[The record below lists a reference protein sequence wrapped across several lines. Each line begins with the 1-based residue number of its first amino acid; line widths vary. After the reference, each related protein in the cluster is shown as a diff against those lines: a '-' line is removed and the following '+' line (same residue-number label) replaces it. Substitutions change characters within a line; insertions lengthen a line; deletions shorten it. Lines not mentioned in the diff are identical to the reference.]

1 MNRTLIGLC
10 FSFFVIALGS
20 SACVRWS
27 PVELAPAS
35 PGSCREE
42 SVQWIAPSDADE
54 RARLDAWCAG
64 VAGPVQLIVQNTS
77 SATAVAMSDV
87 AFVSWNVHVGSGRI
101 RAFVE
106 DLRAGTLTGGRRF
119 RHSVLMLQEAV
130 RTNGVPAF
138 SDRAAGAKR
147 ILPHD
152 PDPPIDI
159 VRVSR
164 DLGMSLIYVPSMR
177 NGDADDPAEDRGS
190 AIVSTLPLANPAA
203 IELPGERQRRVVIT
217 AEAGSFSVAV
227 VHLDALGAARRLRV
241 FWTPWMRDVQ
251 VRSMIAALPSGP
263 LVVGA
268 DLNTWHGRDEMA
280 ARALRDVFRDTP
292 LTIDRHGLGLR
303 VLDYMFFR
311 AAPGRRAHY
320 RQIANKYGS
329 DHRPLVGWV
338 E

>member
-1 MNRTLIGLC
+1 MKRTGIV
-10 FSFFVIALGS
+10 FRVSFFVTAFVS
-20 SACVRWS
+20 TACVRWS

-35 PGSCREE
+35 AGSCREE
-42 SVQWIAPSDADE
+42 SLQWIAPTDVDQ
-54 RARLDAWCAG
+54 RARLDVWCAG
-64 VAGPVQLIVQNTS
+64 VAGPAYVIG
-77 SATAVAMSDV
+77 AGTADTTTVAMSDV

-101 RAFVE
+101 RSFVG
-106 DLRAGTLTGGRRF
+106 DLRAGTLTAGRRF
-119 RHSVLMLQEAV
+119 SHYVLLLQEAV
-130 RTNGVPAF
+130 RTDGVPAL
-138 SDRAAGAKR
+138 SEDAAGAKR
-147 ILPHD
+147 IAPHE
-152 PDPPIDI
+152 PDQPIDI
-159 VRVSR
+159 IRVSR

-190 AIVSTLPLANPAA
+190 AILSTLPLTNAVA

-217 AEAGSFSVAV
+217 AQAGSFSVAV
-227 VHLDALGAARRLRV
+227 VHLDPLGAARRLRI
-241 FWTPWMRDVQ
+241 FWTSWMRDVQ

-292 LTIDRHGLGLR
+292 LTIDHHGLGLR

-311 AAPGRRAHY
+311 AQPGRRAHY
-320 RQIANKYGS
+320 RQIANTYGS
-329 DHRPLVGWV
+329 DHRPLIGWV

>member
-1 MNRTLIGLC
+1 MKRTFIV
-10 FSFFVIALGS
+10 FVAAIVP
-20 SACVRWS
+20 SACARWS

-35 PGSCREE
+35 TGSCRDE
-42 SVQWIAPSDADE
+42 SVQWIAPKDPEE
-54 RARLDAWCAG
+54 RGRLDTWCAG
-64 VAGPVQLIVQNTS
+64 VAEPAHLQSDGAGTAS
-77 SATAVAMSDV
+77 SVAMSDV

-119 RHSVLMLQEAV
+119 PHYVLLLQEAV
-130 RTNGVPAF
+130 RTEGVRAF
-138 SDRAAGAKR
+138 AKGAARARR
-147 ILPHD
+147 IAPHD
-152 PDPPIDI
+152 PDSRIDI
-159 VRVSR
+159 VRLSR
-164 DLGMSLIYVPSMR
+164 DLGLSLIYVPSMR
-177 NGDADDPAEDRGS
+177 NGDAGDPAEDRGS
-190 AIVSTLPLANPAA
+190 AIVSTLPLTRPVA

-217 AEAGSFSVAV
+217 AQAGSFSVAV
-227 VHLDALGAARRLRV
+227 VHLDALGSAPRLRV

-251 VRSMIAALPSGP
+251 ARSLITALPSGL

-268 DLNTWHGRDEMA
+268 DLNTWHGHGELA

-320 RQIANKYGS
+320 RQIANRYGS